1 MSSPNHK
8 SEYRILLVLALIT
21 GLVLLAMVWSGMV
34 REDRS
39 GMPGLRTTRSTNI
52 DGLLA
57 CYELF
62 ERLGLPVE
70 RSHRMLLSGQIED
83 AGVIFLIDP
92 RIPMNPGEIVDL
104 AAWVERGGVLVV
116 SRDMNLLR
124 DLDPTAADLVYE
136 SRSSTTDSTSP
147 RTLPLSRDV
156 ASAPLDANDIF
167 ALKLPDERTPRK
179 AVEPLF
185 EDRYGVRIAE
195 HRMGRG
201 RLILLSN
208 SSFLDNEHLG
218 VSDNSVLA
226 VNLAS
231 YALSR
236 ATARKILFDEYHFGF
251 GDGNQGF
258 RLLAGLLL
266 TTSAGWAV
274 LTLTAAGVL
283 FLLYKGRQFGPRRD
297 LAGQRRRRSKMEYV
311 YAVGA
316 TYRSAGAHRLTLKLI
331 YSWFRQR
338 ATGRTGLTSTAANKL
353 LAQELARRGRSSA
366 DEIQR
371 TLDDCDGLLARPAV
385 SQRQLTAALSRLAQ
399 IEKEALDGLGNGK

>member
-1 MSSPNHK
+1 MSSPNHR
-8 SEYRILLVLALIT
+8 SEYKILLVLAILS

-39 GMPGLRTTRSTNI
+39 GQPGLRTTRSTNV

-62 ERLGLPVE
+62 ERLEIPVQ
-70 RSHRMLLSGQIED
+70 RSDRMLLSDQIEE
-83 AGVIFLIDP
+83 AGVVFLIDP
-92 RIPMNPGEIVDL
+92 RLPVNTGEIMDL
-104 AAWVERGGVLVV
+104 GAWIERGGVLIV
-116 SRDMNLLR
+116 SENLGLLR
-124 DLDPTAADLVYE
+124 DLDPAAANLVHE
-136 SRSSTTDSTSP
+136 DRTSRAGSQTP

-156 ASAPLDANDIF
+156 HEVSQEEDSVF
-167 ALKLPDERTPRK
+167 ALKLPNEGTPHK
-179 AVEPLF
+179 AIEPLF

-201 RLILLSN
+201 RVVLLSD
-208 SSFLDNEHLG
+208 SSFLANERLGMHDNC
-218 VSDNSVLA
+218 VLA
-226 VNLAS
+226 VNLVS

-236 ATARKILFDEYHFGF
+236 ATTPKVLFDEYHFGF

-258 RLLAGLLL
+258 RLLFGLLF

-283 FLLYKGRQFGPRRD
+283 FLFYKGRQFGPRRD
-297 LAGQRRRRSKMEYV
+297 LASQRRRRSKMEFV
-311 YAVGA
+311 QAVGA
-316 TYRSAGAHRLTLKLI
+316 TYHSAGAHRLTLRMI
-331 YSWFRQR
+331 YNWFRQR
-338 ATGRTGLTSTAANKL
+338 TAARVGLSSTAPNRF
-353 LAQELARRGRSSA
+353 LAQELARRGRIGVN
-366 DEIQR
+366 EIQR
-371 TLDDCDGLLARPAV
+371 TLDDCDGLLARPEV